1 MNKKITLAVL
11 STALLLLAGCA
22 TMNEDECRSA
32 DWYSVGFED
41 GAHGRSINYI
51 GNHREACAEYGISPQ
66 ADRYQDGWNQGI
78 RRYCT
83 PRNGYQAGM
92 RGHSRSAQCPSD
104 LARDFDIAYQYGH
117 RIYLLNRELSDIDR
131 DMRTMQNELEQVQQ
145 ELAQIERRLMGDAQ
159 RERQQDRMHV
169 RLRQLYRQEADIE
182 AQLAAL
188 DRMDRRKKDE
198 QPDNGRDKG
207 KDKDKGRDNDQGR
220 DKEKEKDNGRDKDN
234 GKDNGRDKGKE
245 RDNGNNRDNDN
256 RKFSFAPRDQ
266 ENDKKRKQLEK
277 QLAAVRREIHTLE
290 AQLEQRERQ
299 QQDWELLRRSRQLSL
314 REGQLLAQLE
324 IMHRERMDLERE
336 IDWQKRRSPY

>member
-1 MNKKITLAVL
+1 MNRKITLATL
-11 STALLLLAGCA
+11 TAALLLLAGCA
-22 TMNEDECRSA
+22 TMNEEECRSA

-41 GAHGRSINYI
+41 GAHGRAINYI

-66 ADRYQDGWNQGI
+66 ADRYLDGWNEGI

-92 RGHSRSAQCPSD
+92 RGASRSAQCPAD

-117 RIYLLNRELSDIDR
+117 RIHLLNRELSAVDQ
-131 DMRTMQNELEQVQQ
+131 DMRTAQSELDQVKLA
-145 ELAQIERRLMGDAQ
+145 LAQIEKQLMGGGYGD
-159 RERQQDRMHV
+159 REQDRLNA

-188 DRMDRRKKDE
+188 DRAKRRTPDEPPEKK
-198 QPDNGRDKG
+198 
-207 KDKDKGRDNDQGR
+207 KDKDK
-220 DKEKEKDNGRDKDN
+220 DKERDKDNGRDKEDN
-234 GKDNGRDKGKE
+234 GTDNGREKDKQ

-256 RKFSFAPRDQ
+256 RRFAFAPRGQ
-266 ENDKKRKQLEK
+266 ENDKQRQQLEK
-277 QLAAVRREIHTLE
+277 KLAEVRREIRSLE
-290 AQLEQRERQ
+290 AQLDRRERQ
-299 QQDWELLRRSRQLSL
+299 QNNWELVQRSRQLSL

-336 IDWQKRRSPY
+336 IDWQKRHSPY

>member
-11 STALLLLAGCA
+11 STALLLLSGCA

-51 GNHREACAEYGISPQ
+51 GNHREACAEYGISPR
-66 ADRYQDGWNQGI
+66 ADRYQDGWNKGI

-92 RGHSRSAQCPSD
+92 HGRSRSAQCPAD
-104 LARDFDIAYQYGH
+104 LAREFRAAYQYGH
-117 RIYLLNRELSDIDR
+117 RIYLLNRELSAIDH
-131 DMRTMQNELEQVQQ
+131 DMRAAEKELEQVQR
-145 ELAQIERRLMGDAQ
+145 ELAKIEEQLMGESRRD
-159 RERQQDRMHV
+159 REQDRMNI
-169 RLRQLYRQEADIE
+169 RLRQLYRQEAELE

-188 DRMDRRKKDE
+188 DRREKRKKDK
-198 QPDNGRDKG
+198 QPDNGRDKD
-207 KDKDKGRDNDQGR
+207 KKRDKEKERDKDKGRD
-220 DKEKEKDNGRDKDN
+220 KDNGRDKD
-234 GKDNGRDKGKE
+234 RD
-245 RDNGNNRDNDN
+245 RDNDN
-256 RKFSFAPRDQ
+256 KRDNDKRKLAFAPGQRG
-266 ENDKKRKQLEK
+266 KSKTRKQLQKE
-277 QLAAVRREIHTLE
+277 LAAVRREIRSLE
-290 AQLEQRERQ
+290 AQLDRRERQ
-299 QQDWELLRRSRQLSL
+299 HSNWELLQRSRQLSL